1 MQRLGI
7 PTRRISH
14 KKLVAASPGE
24 VVGRVGNFL
33 RDIQALPGK
42 PIASPTTCERR
53 RPMVV
58 IEIHSQDKS
67 AIVSDRLKLAH

>member
-1 MQRLGI
+1 MQRLEF
-7 PTRRISH
+7 PARRISH

-33 RDIQALPGK
+33 RDIQTLPGK
-42 PIASPTTCERR
+42 PIASPMPCEQR

-58 IEIHSQDKS
+58 IEIHTQDKS

>member
-1 MQRLGI
+1 MQRLEF

-33 RDIQALPGK
+33 RDIQT
-42 PIASPTTCERR
+42 SPRETDCLTDDLRTT
-53 RPMVV
+53 PMVV